1 MLSWMPQLEKGSGPK
16 YRAIAEALLADVESG
31 RLKPGH
37 RLPPQRQLA
46 KELGVDLTTVTRAFN
61 EARRMGLIEANTGSG
76 SYVRKRIADQEEV
89 APAGLP
95 IIDLSMNMPP
105 QPSEARLRERIQDG
119 IAAVLSS
126 PHGLMR
132 LHYQE
137 CVGAG
142 PDRVAGA
149 RWLAGRLGK
158 LPVDR
163 VVVAG
168 GAQTALYAVL
178 RILTGPGDAICVPDL
193 TYPGLRA
200 IAEQLKVHLVPV
212 TMDHEGLDPAALEEA
227 CQREKPKAVYCVPT
241 IHNPTTATMSLER
254 REAMAEVARRRGIA
268 IVEDDAYGALPR
280 HVPAPIAALAPDITW
295 HIATLS
301 KCVTP
306 ALRTAYVVVPE
317 LADTL
322 RLAAEIRAMTLM
334 VPPLMTALASKWILD
349 GTLDAITAAIRE
361 ESVARQA
368 IARRVLRRLEF
379 QAHPEG
385 HHLWLTL
392 PERWRQADLNVYAR
406 QSGLALVPSEA
417 FAVGSAPDAIRV
429 SLGAARNQAL
439 LERGL
444 GLLATVLLHGPSSL
458 SSIV

>member
-212 TMDHEGLDPAALEEA
+212 TMDHEGLDPAALEET

-254 REAMAEVARRRGIA
+254 REAIAEVARRRGIA

-349 GTLDAITAAIRE
+349 GTLVAITAAIRE